1 MQQPDSAAPRQPA
14 PSPLSNPAFRKLL
27 AISVTVALGYGLVV
41 PILPNFARSFD
52 VSLAAVGLVFFVFG
66 LTRFLFG
73 LVGGLVVDR
82 FGDRFSVMA
91 GLLIV
96 AASSYAS
103 GFSATFPQ
111 LVAARGFGGAGSAL
125 FIAGL
130 MNRII
135 RTIEPEAMGR
145 ATGQFRSSFL
155 VGISVGSSPR
165 WDPRQVLW

>member
-1 MQQPDSAAPRQPA
+1 MQQSDSAAPRQPA

-96 AASSYAS
+96 RGVVLRLGLFGDLSSACRRPGLRRS
-103 GFSATFPQ
+103 GF
-111 LVAARGFGGAGSAL
+111 
-125 FIAGL
+125 
-130 MNRII
+130 
-135 RTIEPEAMGR
+135 RTLHCGPDEPNHPNDR
-145 ATGQFRSSFL
+145 A
-155 VGISVGSSPR
+155 
-165 WDPRQVLW
+165 